1 MTTNNNDLGVRSYVP
16 QYLKLLPTVFSVKS
30 AFSGAF
36 AEMQITDGISHTTK
50 AFTVK
55 TSATPVVINS
65 YDKSANTGG
74 FGDGS
79 GGSRFGKMTEI
90 KYLDTD
96 AEYDHEW
103 AIHEGLDR
111 HTVNTDLGSAVLD
124 RLNLQ
129 AQAQVRAMNKK
140 NGQKLSSVAGETQTL
155 ADYTDANILTLF
167 NTVSKYYKDSE
178 VDVPVTA
185 YVIPDLYNA
194 LVDLTS
200 NTTAKNSSVS
210 IDENGVVKYK
220 GFFIVEESTANFVA
234 GDVAYFSPDNVVI
247 PFVGIETARTKEA
260 DEFDGIKI
268 QGAGKDGNFIL
279 DDNKKAIVKVTKP
292 QA

>member
-1 MTTNNNDLGVRSYVP
+1 MTTNNNDLAARSYVP
-16 QYLKLLPTVFSVKS
+16 QYLKLLPTVFAVKS

-36 AEMQITDGISHTTK
+36 ADMQIVDGISHTTK

-74 FGDGS
+74 FGDGT
-79 GGSRFGKMTEI
+79 GGSRFGAMTEI

-96 AEYDHEW
+96 AEYDNEW

-140 NGQKLSSVAGETQTL
+140 NGKKLSDNAGQTQIL
-155 ADYTDANILTLF
+155 ADYTDANILALF
-167 NTVSKYYKDSE
+167 NAVSKYYKDSE
-178 VDVPVTA
+178 VDVPVKA

-220 GFFIVEESTANFVA
+220 GFSIVEESTINFVA
-234 GDVAYFSPDNVVI
+234 GDVAYFSPDSVII

-268 QGAGKDGNFIL
+268 QGAGKDGTFIL
-279 DDNKKAIVKVTKP
+279 DDNKKAVVKVTKP